1 METTTEYGLLEAETA
16 MESSLVILRSA
27 IEDIFRVS
35 NYGKDNPT
43 KEDLII
49 MNYSC
54 QIDLKDSYKMLN
66 GIEALLNSSLTKLKQ
81 ANIEIQD

>member
-1 METTTEYGLLEAETA
+1 METTTENGLLEAETA
-16 MESSLVILRSA
+16 VESSLVILRSVMN
-27 IEDIFRVS
+27 DVFRVS

-54 QIDLKDSYKMLN
+54 RIDLKDSYKMLD
-66 GIEALLNSSLTKLKQ
+66 GIKTLLDLSLTKLKQ
-81 ANIEIQD
+81 ANVEIQD